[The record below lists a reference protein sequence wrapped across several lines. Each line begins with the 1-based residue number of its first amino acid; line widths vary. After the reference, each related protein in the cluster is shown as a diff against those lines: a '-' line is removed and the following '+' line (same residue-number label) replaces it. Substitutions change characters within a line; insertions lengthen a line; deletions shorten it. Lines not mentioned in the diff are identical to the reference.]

1 MESFTKH
8 TGIVAPLDRADVDT
22 DQIIPK
28 QFLKRVERTG
38 YGEYLFWDWR
48 MNSDGTERLNFVLNK
63 VEYAGAS
70 ILVARE
76 NFGCGSSREH
86 AAWALRDFGIRAVLA
101 PSFADIFR
109 ENADQN
115 GIAAVELSQEEIATI
130 LHSAQSEPPLQLT
143 VDLKKQTVSSDDG
156 IVASFQLDSF
166 RRTCLLEGLDR
177 IGLTLR
183 NLNEIEAYER
193 IRWPER

>member
-86 AAWALRDFGIRAVLA
+86 AVWAIQQMGVGAVISS
-101 PSFADIFR
+101 SFADIFR
-109 ENADQN
+109 NNALKN
-115 GIAAVELSQEEIATI
+115 GLVPVNLDTEMHQSLFDLIEEVPTAELTIDLASQSVTLPNGAT
-130 LHSAQSEPPLQLT
+130 L
-143 VDLKKQTVSSDDG
+143 
-156 IVASFQLDSF
+156 SFPIDNFSKN
-166 RRTCLLEGLDR
+166 CLLSGIDQLGYILSHEAR
-177 IGLTLR
+177 IS
-183 NLNEIEAYER
+183 AYEAA
-193 IRWPER
+193 